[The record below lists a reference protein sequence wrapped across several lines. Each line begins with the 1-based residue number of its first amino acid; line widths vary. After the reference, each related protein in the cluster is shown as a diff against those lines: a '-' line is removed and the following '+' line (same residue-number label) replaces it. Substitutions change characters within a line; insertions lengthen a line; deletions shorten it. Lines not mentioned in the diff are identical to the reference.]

1 MTIFVSWGGS
11 EREVHKER
19 ADQTAPPNATLTEPG
34 DRCRTRQGRDSPGG
48 TGQDRQQHLHTYI
61 HTYSRYC
68 STHGTTPLPAAARH
82 NKEGENGVN
91 RQSRLTQQLCMN
103 QRRYSCERTD
113 WEEGGSVRLRRGR
126 RDVSAR

>member
-61 HTYSRYC
+61 HTYIADLQHTRY
-68 STHGTTPLPAAARH
+68 HAVAR
-82 NKEGENGVN
+82 
-91 RQSRLTQQLCMN
+91 
-103 QRRYSCERTD
+103 RRKT
-113 WEEGGSVRLRRGR
+113 
-126 RDVSAR
+126 